1 MSLSHC
7 LIAKAFL
14 VHLPRPLSH
23 CLIAKA
29 FLVHLPRP
37 LPSPSAS
44 CLRSPCSVAKP
55 LFMSPNPCLVAEPLL
70 PAAESLVI
78 VLMLLSPSPSYRAL
92 LTLACQVL
100 PAEPLFSVAKP
111 AFIVSPRPGG
121 RVGTRREQH
130 RGGQKAQQRAFPMEQ
145 GRAAQSEPGT
155 KFFVLR
161 ALAFLWREP
170 LLD

>member
-1 MSLSHC
+1 MLPSQCLVGKPLSRCRAFVVSLSRC
-7 LIAKAFL
+7 
-14 VHLPRPLSH
+14 V
-23 CLIAKA
+23 IAKA

-111 AFIVSPRPGG
+111 AFIH
-121 RVGTRREQH
+121 RVAKAWWSCWHKTRTTSRWAKSTTTRLPHGARKGSSVAGCQH
-130 RGGQKAQQRAFPMEQ
+130 ICN
-145 GRAAQSEPGT
+145 S
-155 KFFVLR
+155 L
-161 ALAFLWREP
+161 P
-170 LLD
+170 LS